1 MVRGGEGGKRGEGE
15 MKGVRGMDETDE
27 IDTQSV
33 PEGSSGPHPIPSHLI
48 SSHPISSHL
57 FSSLPIPLLFLHKMV
72 HLMLQRAAVE
82 VGDVG

>member
-1 MVRGGEGGKRGEGE
+1 
-15 MKGVRGMDETDE
+15 MKGVRGMGETDE

-33 PEGSSGPHPIPSHLI
+33 PEGSSGPHLIP
-48 SSHPISSHL
+48 SHL
-57 FSSLPIPLLFLHKMV
+57 FSSHPITLLFLHKMV

>member
-33 PEGSSGPHPIPSHLI
+33 PEGSSGPHLIP
-48 SSHPISSHL
+48 SHL
-57 FSSLPIPLLFLHKMV
+57 FSSHPITLLFLHKMV